1 MTPSRPRPLALASA
15 LALASLACTHDPPSR
30 PAARDG
36 GARGPDAGPRR
47 RDDRPP
53 FPDLADR
60 SNKRHDCFPRD
71 FRAARVRARGEAVE
85 ICGHVGVHPHCFMVD
100 LRTSEVARA
109 DATDAPATPP
119 SEPVIEAPVQRF
131 EVTARGGRVST
142 RGGSLVV
149 SSLGGSSRTVTPRGA
164 GFADLGNALL
174 IGWADNH
181 YVALVGFRAP
191 DLGASSVIDPSR
203 VRMLGQAAEL
213 PCGADASR

>member
-1 MTPSRPRPLALASA
+1 MTPSRLRLLALASA
-15 LALASLACTHDPPSR
+15 LSLASTACNHDPPAS
-30 PAARDG
+30 PRDA
-36 GARGPDAGPRR
+36 GARAAAATPRR
-47 RDDRPP
+47 RDERPN

-71 FRAARVRARGEAVE
+71 FRTARVRARGEAVE

-100 LRTSEVARA
+100 LRSSEVTRA
-109 DATDAPATPP
+109 DATDAPSTPP
-119 SEPVIEAPVQRF
+119 DEPVIEAPVQRF

-149 SSLGGSSRTVTPRGA
+149 SSAGGGSRTVTPRGA

-181 YVALVGFRAP
+181 FVALVGFRAP

-213 PCGADASR
+213 PCGADAGR